1 MISKTLQIV
10 MIIAIAVYFF
20 LLILLL
26 KKKRLLLKY
35 SLLWLFAGLIMLT
48 LAIYP
53 GIINRLSNVLGIYS
67 PVNALFA
74 IILFC
79 VIILLV
85 SLTSIVSAQNEKI
98 KRLIQREAH
107 LEKDILVLKKK
118 ESAPINVSS
127 R

>member
-1 MISKTLQIV
+1 MISKTLQTA
-10 MIIAIAVYFF
+10 MFIAVIIYFF

-35 SLLWLFAGLIMLT
+35 SLLWLFAGTVMLIMVLF
-48 LAIYP
+48 P
-53 GIINRLSNVLGIYS
+53 GMLNWFSRILGIYS

-98 KRLIQREAH
+98 KRLIQREA
-107 LEKDILVLKKK
+107 ILDQEIKALKKL
-118 ESAPINVSS
+118 EALNEDLSS
-127 R
+127 

>member
-1 MISKTLQIV
+1 MISKTLQIA
-10 MIIAIAVYFF
+10 MLIAIAVYFF

-35 SLLWLFAGLIMLT
+35 SLLWLFAGFVMLV
-48 LAIYP
+48 LAIFP
-53 GIINRLSNVLGIYS
+53 SIISWISSVLGIYS

-74 IILFC
+74 IVLFY

-85 SLTSIVSAQNEKI
+85 SLTAIVSAQNEKI
-98 KRLIQREAH
+98 KRLIQREAI
-107 LEKDILVLKKK
+107 LEAELADMNREEAT
-118 ESAPINVSS
+118 ESVSS

>member
-1 MISKTLQIV
+1 MISKTLQIA
-10 MIIAIAVYFF
+10 MLIAIAVYFF

-35 SLLWLFAGLIMLT
+35 SLLWLFAGFVMLV
-48 LAIYP
+48 LAIFP
-53 GIINRLSNVLGIYS
+53 SIISWISSVLGIYS

-74 IILFC
+74 IVLFC

-85 SLTSIVSAQNEKI
+85 SLTAIVSAQNEKI
-98 KRLIQREAH
+98 KRLIQREAI
-107 LEKDILVLKKK
+107 LEAELADMKREEAT
-118 ESAPINVSS
+118 ESVSS

>member
-1 MISKTLQIV
+1 MISKTLQFA
-10 MIIAIAVYFF
+10 MIIAISVYFL

-35 SLLWLFAGLIMLT
+35 SLLWIFAGLVMLALT
-48 LAIYP
+48 AFP
-53 GIINRLSNVLGIYS
+53 PIINWISRTLGIYN

-79 VIILLV
+79 LIILLV

-98 KRLIQREAH
+98 KRLIQREA
-107 LEKDILVLKKK
+107 LIEDEIK
-118 ESAPINVSS
+118 EIK
-127 R
+127 RKME

>member
-10 MIIAIAVYFF
+10 MLIAIAVYFI

-35 SLLWLFAGLIMLT
+35 SLLWLFAGLVMLI
-48 LAIYP
+48 LAAYP

-98 KRLIQREAH
+98 KRLIQREAL
-107 LEKDILVLKKK
+107 LEKDISELKKK
-118 ESAPINVSS
+118 ESAAINVSS